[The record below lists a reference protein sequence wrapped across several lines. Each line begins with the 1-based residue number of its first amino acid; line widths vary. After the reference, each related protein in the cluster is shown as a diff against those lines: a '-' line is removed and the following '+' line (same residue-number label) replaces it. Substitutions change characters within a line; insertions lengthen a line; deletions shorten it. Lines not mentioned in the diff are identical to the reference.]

1 MLPVLIQIG
10 SLKLHTYGVMV
21 VLGFLVAVN
30 LAQRHG
36 KKMGHDEDLIG
47 DLAFYMMIAGLIG
60 ARILHI
66 IVYWNTGGYADDP
79 LKIIR
84 IWEGGIVFY
93 GGFLGAAAYFFY
105 FTKKHS
111 LNLWA
116 LGDIYIPSLA
126 IGHAVGRLG
135 CLAAGCCFGT
145 PCGASWGLNFPQE
158 RAPVIGGVDENRDGK
173 TDPFSSI
180 AYTSIR
186 NQQITKR
193 QFFRQVKTCQETPD
207 ELVLKAI
214 KTCQDQGECTGIAVK
229 STTDGANQFLRA
241 IKKCQD
247 KKSCASSEIQ
257 AFLRNCP
264 NEKVSTAA
272 ASMPLITQ
280 KDLNGEGSE
289 DFSLALHGPKHTMD
303 LHPVQLYEALGE
315 LTIFFILVMWRYR
328 KRFHGQIFLMWL
340 ILYPILR
347 WVNENFFRG
356 DKSRGEDILW
366 GLSTSGLISVLVA
379 GSALIVILLS
389 LRQGRLLGSPPLVT
403 QGVTP
408 EGFELAGVDPNEGD
422 SEEAVDLQG
431 DEQSKK

>member
-36 KKMGHDEDLIG
+36 KKVGYDEDLIG

-60 ARILHI
+60 AHILHI

-93 GGFLGAAAYFFY
+93 GGFLGATAYFFY
-105 FTKKHS
+105 FTKKHD

-126 IGHAVGRLG
+126 IGHAIGRLG

-145 PCGASWGLNFPQE
+145 PCDASWGLNFPHE
-158 RAPVIGGVDENRDGK
+158 RAPVIGGVDENKDGEK
-173 TDPFSSI
+173 DPFASI

-193 QFFRQVKTCQETPD
+193 RFLGQVKGCQELPD
-207 ELVLKAI
+207 ADLQKAV
-214 KTCQDQGECTGIAVK
+214 KACQDGGECTGIEVK
-229 STTDGANQFLRA
+229 STSDGANQFLRA
-241 IKKCQD
+241 IKKCQAN
-247 KKSCASSEIQ
+247 KSCDSAEVRD
-257 AFLRNCP
+257 FLRSCP
-264 NEKVSTAA
+264 DEKVVVAA
-272 ASMPLITQ
+272 AAMPPITQ
-280 KDLNGEGSE
+280 KDLDGEGIE
-289 DFSLALHGPKHTMD
+289 DFSLALHQPEHTMD

-356 DKSRGEDILW
+356 DKSRGEDIIW

-379 GSALIVILLS
+379 GTAFIVILLS
-389 LRQGRLLGSPPLVT
+389 LRQGRLLGSPVLVP
-403 QGVTP
+403 QGLTP
-408 EGFELAGVDPNEGD
+408 SGFEVTDATSDGEA
-422 SEEAVDLQG
+422 SEEMTDLPG